1 MSFLRRWFKFWFP
14 SAPAAVAPVPQ
25 RELLVRTPTELE
37 VCEQWGQSATCQQLK
52 AWLKNEYRTFLS
64 SPADTDEDV
73 DFLDTPSS
81 KGFVIHFSKTN
92 YTKQDAVCF
101 FDYLKGQVLAQN
113 YKSELSDI
121 RAIQRGAWLETIQR
135 HYLKPKS
142 SINDSGLIRQRFGNV
157 TIELVLRNEAVHHL
171 RLRATAYSD
180 HLYQDA
186 WDFQVLM
193 DGLVG

>member
-1 MSFLRRWFKFWFP
+1 MPISATPLAVLLVDDDEDDYLITTDFLRDIRTQQFEVTW
-14 SAPAAVAPVPQ
+14 AATYDEA
-25 RELLVRTPTELE
+25 LVYLS
-37 VCEQWGQSATCQQLK
+37 EQ
-52 AWLKNEYRTFLS
+52 
-64 SPADTDEDV
+64 
-73 DFLDTPSS
+73 
-81 KGFVIHFSKTN
+81 HF
-92 YTKQDAVCF
+92 DVCF

-121 RAIQRGAWLETIQR
+121 RETQRGAWLETIQR

-157 TIELVLRNEAVHHL
+157 TIELVLRNEVVHHL